1 MGAYMKKHIANII
14 TACRILGSV
23 IMLLCSVKSVG
34 FCALYLLCGFT
45 DMIDGFAAR
54 RLNTAS
60 ELGARLDTAA
70 DIAFAAAYMIK
81 LLPIMNIPRWLWA
94 CVAVIAAVKMGNI
107 ILGFIK
113 NKKLTAQHTVMN
125 KITGLLL
132 FFLPLTMPFIELK
145 YSAAVACVMAA
156 VSAIQE
162 MYCTVSGCERV

>member
-1 MGAYMKKHIANII
+1 MKKHIANII

-23 IMLLCSVKSVG
+23 IMLLCPVKSVA
-34 FCALYLLCGFT
+34 FCALYLFCGFT

-60 ELGARLDTAA
+60 PFGARLDTAA

-81 LLPIMNIPRWLWA
+81 LLPIMNIPHWLWT
-94 CVAVIAAVKMGNI
+94 CIAVIAAVKMGNI

-132 FFLPLTMPFIELK
+132 FILPMTLPFIEPK
-145 YSAAVACVMAA
+145 YSILAVCAAAA
-156 VSAIQE
+156 LAAFQE